1 MSYLFLL
8 IGIIIGGIVDRYIMP
23 IFDLVLKQFVNNKHL
38 QTQKKQREINN
49 VENEMSLEALE
60 AEYEG
65 VLINKDIYDV
75 KMEMQKTNTNVI
87 GFQTGEEEYPEDW
100 DDDDCDEDCD
110 CKSPAV
116 ECKYNNKIGF

>member
-38 QTQKKQREINN
+38 QTQKKQQEINN
-49 VENEMSLEALE
+49 VENAMTLEALE
-60 AEYEG
+60 TEYEG

-75 KMEMQKTNTNVI
+75 KMEMQKQDTNVI
-87 GFQTGEEEYPEDW
+87 GFQTGGEEEYPEDW
-100 DDDDCDEDCD
+100 DDEDC

>member
-100 DDDDCDEDCD
+100 DDDCDEDCD